1 MMTQPYKTRQEKG
14 FWTKMDETYVILPG
28 QEPLEVL
35 VNLVCKMGTIMATAC
50 WTDHEMKFQLVHKAR
65 EP

>member
-1 MMTQPYKTRQEKG
+1 
-14 FWTKMDETYVILPG
+14 MDETYVILPG